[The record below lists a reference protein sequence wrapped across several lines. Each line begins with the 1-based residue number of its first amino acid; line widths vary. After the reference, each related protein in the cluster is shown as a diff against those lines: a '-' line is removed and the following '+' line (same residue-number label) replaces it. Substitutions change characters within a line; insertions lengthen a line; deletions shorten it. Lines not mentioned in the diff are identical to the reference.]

1 MQKMLARLLI
11 AFLLMPSLVCAM
23 PFCPTNTEAPASA
36 EQSTKQQSHCGS
48 ARDKDTEKA
57 APKVMLFVDCT
68 GVDLQAS
75 SLLLQINEPQF
86 SNDLTDYEDS
96 DLWQINLGDEARF
109 NTVRAPPKPQNNF
122 NRQTPLYLKTQRI
135 RL

>member
-1 MQKMLARLLI
+1 MQQLLVRLLI

-23 PFCPTNTEAPASA
+23 PFCPTDTEAPASA
-36 EQSTKQQSHCGS
+36 EQSAKEQSHCGS
-48 ARDKDTEKA
+48 ANDKDTEKA
-57 APKVMLFVDCT
+57 VNTVMLFVDCT

-75 SLLLQINEPQF
+75 SLPLQINEPQF
-86 SNDLTDYEDS
+86 SNDLTDYGNS
-96 DLWQINLGDEARF
+96 DLWKINLGDEARF
-109 NTVRAPPKPQNNF
+109 NTVRAPPKPQHNF